1 MIISSEGLSCQ
12 IQSNVYAI
20 LSMITFS
27 EVQNV
32 NRLLNSVPD
41 EVHVVAE
48 LRLLMEIASTAELL

>member
-1 MIISSEGLSCQ
+1 MIISSKGLSCQ
-12 IQSNVYAI
+12 IQSNIYTI

>member
-1 MIISSEGLSCQ
+1 MIISSKGLSCQ
-12 IQSNVYAI
+12 IQSNIYTI

-41 EVHVVAE
+41 EVHIVAE

>member
-12 IQSNVYAI
+12 IQSNVYTI

>member
-1 MIISSEGLSCQ
+1 MIMSSKGLSCQ
-12 IQSNVYAI
+12 IQSNIYTI
-20 LSMITFS
+20 LSMITSS

-41 EVHVVAE
+41 EVHIVAE

>member
-1 MIISSEGLSCQ
+1 MIISSKGLSCQ
-12 IQSNVYAI
+12 IQSNIYTI
-20 LSMITFS
+20 LSTITFS